1 MRATPEWL
9 DRGWGD
15 GSHRARDSHSLIPLI
30 PAVGSWAIIAPY
42 LRAGGLQ
49 AISGEGAGVVDRFT
63 TGSGPAALRRAI
75 KGRGSGAVPKNRV
88 PRRRCLALTIIQGQ
102 NRLGTPSMPYQP
114 EAIPPA
120 GASVCLE
127 RPVPVTPPPLIP
139 PTRGRETMNTGLCAG
154 ASLPLMGLRAARRDK
169 SLRWSDLSEQGHEG
183 YARMAGSRV
192 GWSHTHR

>member
-102 NRLGTPSMPYQP
+102 NRLGTPSMPGKP

-120 GASVCLE
+120 GTSACRDIPAHPPRHSRESGNLGLTEVPAFAGMTPWSIQASGE
-127 RPVPVTPPPLIP
+127 
-139 PTRGRETMNTGLCAG
+139 
-154 ASLPLMGLRAARRDK
+154 
-169 SLRWSDLSEQGHEG
+169 
-183 YARMAGSRV
+183 GSRV
-192 GWSHTHR
+192 G

>member
-120 GASVCLE
+120 GASVCLD
-127 RPVPVTPPPLIP
+127 RSVPVTPPPLIP
-139 PTRGRETMNTGLCAG
+139 PHRPRARERASATRVGRETKEPRALCRR
-154 ASLPLMGLRAARRDK
+154 LPPLDG
-169 SLRWSDLSEQGHEG
+169 EE
-183 YARMAGSRV
+183 SRV
-192 GWSHTHR
+192 GGSHAHRQQP